1 MSPGGCRAATR
12 ACCLAGHSGC
22 LILKVAGLWTAEFG
36 STRSRRHASV
46 ARPVA
51 LGLLAAQAPASAGA
65 PARRASNADRIWAAW
80 QCALWH
86 RSRRISTVRPMFR
99 VAQQVAVSPPW
110 WATVVIAGLFTLLG
124 AILTL
129 TVTVTL
135 DRRKAARDARMAREV
150 RAREAYLRILT
161 WVTHI
166 KDELRRTID
175 GRREFNHALVDEREQ
190 ASLGALSQLDT
201 GPQFR
206 SF

>member
-1 MSPGGCRAATR
+1 
-12 ACCLAGHSGC
+12 
-22 LILKVAGLWTAEFG
+22 
-36 STRSRRHASV
+36 
-46 ARPVA
+46 
-51 LGLLAAQAPASAGA
+51 
-65 PARRASNADRIWAAW
+65 
-80 QCALWH
+80 
-86 RSRRISTVRPMFR
+86 MFR

-206 SF
+206 ELLRQWPVTFRTLLDAYETLHQTERNLRATSSSEYALRDKQAAYLTDMIDELAELITEMEKQARKDTSMS